1 MLSTLYARV
10 AEQRRRWYAH
20 RPEARRRLA
29 HPVISVGALAAGGSG
44 KTPVVADVAELLLG
58 MGERP
63 AILSRGYRRQHRL
76 DGVIVVRDPEVLR
89 SDVATA
95 GDEPFMLARRL
106 AGTSVLVAE
115 DRYLAGRLA
124 ERQFGTTVHVLDDGF
139 QHLALDRDVDLVVLG
154 AQDLDDART
163 LPTGRLRERP
173 ETAHLADALIVE
185 TPFAAESRQIAGQ
198 FSVRDAFHFTKR
210 SGDPRDAETDQVA
223 EVASGARVLVVV
235 GIARPEPFVE
245 SVKTRGYE
253 VAEILR
259 FEDHHRFTRRDLATI
274 KERAASLGIDHIV
287 TTEKDLV
294 RLRPFC
300 PLGLP
305 VAWLPLV
312 VTVEPVAPFRVWLSG
327 RLAQA
332 RTARRVQQF

>member
-1 MLSTLYARV
+1 MLSALYARV
-10 AEQRRRWYAH
+10 AEQRRHWYSH

-29 HPVISVGALAAGGSG
+29 HPVISIGALAAGGSG
-44 KTPVVADVAELLLG
+44 KTPVAADVAELLLG

-63 AILSRGYRRQHRL
+63 AILTRGYRRQYRL
-76 DGVIVVRDPEVLR
+76 DGVTVVRDPEALL

-106 AGTSVLVAE
+106 AGVSVLVAE

-124 ERQFGTTVHVLDDGF
+124 EQKLGATVHVLDDGF
-139 QHLALDRDVDLVVLG
+139 QHLALNRDVDLLVLG

-163 LPTGRLRERP
+163 LPTGRLREHP
-173 ETAHLADALIVE
+173 ETARLADALIVE
-185 TPFAAESRQIAGQ
+185 TPFAAESRKIADQ

-223 EVASGARVLVVV
+223 GMVSGVRVLVVV

-253 VAEILR
+253 VAEVLR
-259 FEDHHRFTRRDLATI
+259 FEDHYRFTRRDLVTI
-274 KERAASLGIDHIV
+274 KDQATSLGIGHIV

-294 RLRPFC
+294 RLRPFF

-305 VAWLPLV
+305 VVWLPLV
-312 VTVEPVAPFRVWLSG
+312 VTVEPVSPFRVWLSG

-332 RTARRVQQF
+332 RNARRVQQF